1 MPSKGMTP
9 QIEFGTSGWRAV
21 LAEELT
27 FRNVRLVRQAIAEH
41 LVEEASAGRGVMGPR
56 SAEP

>member
-1 MPSKGMTP
+1 MTP